1 MAIRRK
7 MRLVR
12 IRRKRLGG
20 FTLMEMIIVVAII
33 ATLVVIAIPT
43 LTGMMEKSR
52 EATDLANVRSAYAEI
67 MVAAISEDTA
77 SEYYEESTNHY
88 IKKVA
93 LVQKINGWDIST
105 NKLVIG
111 GISSTDSAH
120 WIGTPRKDG
129 SCTVIY
135 EVNNEEITIKWS
147 GYVVEVGMQ
156 WSDSG
161 NILKLVPY
169 SKISPVWKASAVKD
183 YISAE
188 KGQNLVVKQITRK
201 DFPSL
206 YDNIKKGG
214 WYEIG
219 VYMCNDNYQCLS
231 DTGAIKITGDEIKIE
246 LEPTKYTTYSYGAS
260 SENVIDMKLGISLF
274 KLEKG
279 KNSSVELTSAEA
291 EELANLFEV
300 E

>member
-1 MAIRRK
+1 
-7 MRLVR
+7 MRFVR
-12 IRRKRLGG
+12 IKKKQLGG

-33 ATLVVIAIPT
+33 ATLVVIAIPA

-52 EATDLANVRSAYAEI
+52 EATDLANVRSAYAEV

-88 IKKVA
+88 IKRVA

-105 NKLVIG
+105 DKLVIG
-111 GISSTDSAH
+111 GISCTDSAH
-120 WIGTPRKDG
+120 WIGTPRKGG

-135 EVNNEEITIKWS
+135 DVNSEDITLKWS

-161 NILKLVPY
+161 NILKLVPH
-169 SKISPVWKASAVKD
+169 SQISAAWKASAVKD

-188 KGQNLVVKQITRK
+188 KGQNLVVKQITQE

-206 YDNIKKGG
+206 YANIRKGG

-219 VYMCNDNYQCLS
+219 IYMCNDNYQCLS

-246 LEPTKYTTYSYGAS
+246 LTPGKYTTYSYGTS
-260 SENVIDMKLGISLF
+260 SENVKDMKLGISLF

-279 KNSSVELTSAEA
+279 KTSSVELTSEEA